1 MRIVARAHP
10 VRVVRRRRVAP
21 VRGRAPQP
29 ILRAATKD
37 DARAI
42 HALIADHVSEGH
54 LLPRTLED
62 IEATAERFVVACYP
76 SAVARGANRDSSAEA
91 RSANRDSSAEAR
103 GANRDSSAEAR
114 GANRDS
120 SAEARGANRDSSA
133 EARGANRDS
142 SAEARGAKADQVVAC
157 ADLAPLSPSVA
168 EVRSLVVDATARSNG
183 LGQRLVGELARRA
196 ARDGFD
202 SLCAFTHAAGYFV
215 RMGFSIVPH
224 TWVPE
229 KIETD
234 CRTCPQFRRCGQ
246 YAATFPLAQP
256 AQSGVPFVPLAALHG

>member
-10 VRVVRRRRVAP
+10 VRVVRRRHVAP
-21 VRGRAPQP
+21 VRGRAQQP

-42 HALIADHVSEGH
+42 HALIAGHVSEGH

-62 IEATAERFVVACYP
+62 IEATAERFVVACHP
-76 SAVARGANRDSSAEA
+76 SAVARGAKRDSSAVA
-91 RSANRDSSAEAR
+91 RSAQRDSSAVAR
-103 GANRDSSAEAR
+103 S
-114 GANRDS
+114 
-120 SAEARGANRDSSA
+120 
-133 EARGANRDS
+133 
-142 SAEARGAKADQVVAC
+142 AKADRIVAC

-183 LGQRLVGELARRA
+183 LGQRLVEELARRA

-246 YAATFPLAQP
+246 YAVTFPLAQP
-256 AQSGVPFVPLAALHG
+256 AQSGIPFVPLAALHG